1 MKIKDTLQLGKTGF
15 PMRGNLPTREVEWQK
30 EWEDNHVYEKRQALN
45 EGKPSFILHD
55 GPPYANGNIHIGH
68 SLNKISKDI
77 IIRSKSMSGFRAPY
91 VPGWDTHGLP
101 IEQVLTNK
109 GVKRKEMSLA
119 EYRKKCQAYALSQV
133 DKQREDFKRLGVAGD
148 WTHPYIT
155 LQPEYEADQIRVF
168 GKMAE
173 KGYIYKGMKP
183 IYWSPSSESSL
194 AEAEIEYKD
203 VKSASIYVAFPVK
216 DGKGILTE
224 DTSFIIWTTTPWTL
238 PANEGIAVNPDYTY
252 VVVNADGRK
261 FVVAKDL
268 LETVGQAIG
277 WESVEIINEI
287 KGQEMEFME
296 AQHPF
301 YDRTSL
307 VILGD
312 HVTLE
317 AGTGLVHTAPG
328 HGEDDYNASRKYNLE
343 VLSPVNDRG
352 IFTDEAP
359 GFEGIFYDKA
369 NPMITE
375 LLEEKGALLK
385 LDFFVHSYP
394 HDWRTKKP
402 VIFRATPQWFASIDK
417 FRQNILDEVE
427 KVDWIIPWGKTRLY
441 NMIRDRGDWVI
452 SRQRAWGVPLPIFY
466 AENGEAII
474 TPETIQRVA
483 DLFEEHGSTVWF
495 EWDVKELLPAGFTH
509 PGSPNGQFTKEK
521 DIMDVWFDS
530 GSSHE
535 AVLRQRP
542 ELSFPADM
550 YLEGSDQYRGW
561 FNSSITTS
569 VAINGVAPYK
579 AVLSQGFTLD
589 GEGRKMSKS
598 LGNTILPE
606 KVIKQMGADILRLW
620 VSSVD
625 YEADVRV
632 SMDILTQVSE
642 IYRKIRNTMRFL
654 LANTS
659 DFDPK
664 VNQVAYADLR
674 SVDKYMLVRL
684 NQVIKEI
691 REEGYE
697 KYNFIHIYKTVIN
710 FLTVDLSSFYLD
722 FAKDVVYIE
731 AENDHQRRCMQTVFY
746 ETAVALTKLLTPILP
761 HTAEEI
767 WSYLKEEEE
776 YVQLSEFPAYQNFP
790 NQEEIVDIWS
800 GFMSFRDQVLKAL
813 EEARNQKLIGKS
825 LEAQVTIYPNEQIR
839 QLLTAVDTQ
848 IAQLLIISPDF
859 LRVASV
865 GEAVPAEAQQ
875 FDDVAILVEKADGQV
890 CDRCRQVR
898 KDVGVDEKLPT
909 LCGHCAEIVEENFP
923 EAVLAGFDK

>member
-1 MKIKDTLQLGKTGF
+1 MKMKETLQLGKTAF
-15 PMRGNLPTREVEWQK
+15 PMRGNLSNREAEWQK
-30 EWEDNHVYEKRQALN
+30 DWEEKGLYEQRQKLN
-45 EGKPSFILHD
+45 EGKPTFVLHD
-55 GPPYANGNIHIGH
+55 GPPYANGNIHLGH

-77 IIRSKSMSGFRAPY
+77 IIRSKSMSGFRSPY

-109 GVKRKEMSLA
+109 GVKRKEMTVA
-119 EYRKKCQAYALSQV
+119 EYREKCKEYALSQV
-133 DKQREDFKRLGVAGD
+133 DKQRNDFKRLGVSGD
-148 WTHPYIT
+148 WEHPYIT
-155 LQPEYEADQIRVF
+155 LDPEYEAAEIRVF

-173 KGYIYKGMKP
+173 KGYIYKGLKP

-203 VKSASIYVAFPVK
+203 VKSPSIYVAFNVA
-216 DGKGILTE
+216 DGKGLLDNETA
-224 DTSFIIWTTTPWTL
+224 FVIWTTTPWTL
-238 PANEGIAVNPDYTY
+238 PANLGISVNPDFTY
-252 VVVNADGRK
+252 VEVKADGRK
-261 FVVAKDL
+261 FVIAKDL
-268 LETVGQAIG
+268 LATVKEAVG
-277 WESVEIINEI
+277 WEEVEVLR
-287 KGQEMEFME
+287 EFSGEKLDRMT

-307 VILGD
+307 VMLGD
-312 HVTLE
+312 HVTLD

-328 HGEDDYNASRKYNLE
+328 HGEDDYIVSRKYDLP
-343 VLSPVNDRG
+343 VISPVDSRG
-352 IFTDEAP
+352 VFTDEAP

-385 LDFFVHSYP
+385 LDFFTHSYP

-402 VIFRATPQWFASIDK
+402 VIYRATPQWFASISK
-417 FRQNILDEVE
+417 FRQDILDEVE
-427 KVDWIIPWGKTRLY
+427 KVDWLIPWGKTRLY

-474 TPETIQRVA
+474 TPETIEHVA
-483 DLFEEHGSTVWF
+483 NLFAEHGSNIWF
-495 EWDVKELLPAGFTH
+495 MREAKELLPAGFTH
-509 PGSPNGQFTKEK
+509 PGSPNGEFTKET

-535 AVLRQRP
+535 GVLRERE
-542 ELSFPADM
+542 ELTFPADM

-579 AVLSQGFTLD
+579 SIISQGMVLD

-606 KVIKQMGADILRLW
+606 KVINQMGADILRLW

-625 YEADVRV
+625 AEADVRV
-632 SMDILTQVSE
+632 SMDILNQVSE
-642 IYRKIRNTMRFL
+642 VYRKIRNTMRFL

-659 DFDPK
+659 DFNPAEHT
-664 VNQVAYADLR
+664 VAYADLR
-674 SVDKYMLVRL
+674 SVDKYMTVRL
-684 NQVIKEI
+684 NQVIQEI
-691 REEGYE
+691 RENGYE
-697 KYNFIHIYKTVIN
+697 KYNFMHIYRTVMN

-731 AENDHQRRCMQTVFY
+731 AENDYQRRCMQTVFY
-746 ETAVALTKLLTPILP
+746 QTLVSLTKLLTPIIP

-767 WSYLKEEEE
+767 WSFLQEEEE
-776 YVQLSEFPAYQNFP
+776 YVQLAEFPGYETFTN
-790 NQEEIVDIWS
+790 EEELMDTWAA
-800 GFMSFRDQVLKAL
+800 FMDFRDNVLKAL
-813 EEARNQKLIGKS
+813 EEARHSKLIGKS
-825 LEAQVTIYPNEQIR
+825 LEAKVTVYPNEQIR
-839 QLLTAVDTQ
+839 QLMTAVDAD
-848 IAQLLIISPDF
+848 IAQLLIVSDF
-859 LRVASV
+859 EVSKEVAPS
-865 GEAVPAEAQQ
+865 EAVQ
-875 FDDVAILVEKADGQV
+875 FEDMAILVEKAEGET
-890 CDRCRQVR
+890 CDRCRSVR
-898 KDVGVDEKLPT
+898 QDVGSDEKLPT
-909 LCGHCAEIVEENFP
+909 LCGRCAHIVEENYP
-923 EAVLAGFDK
+923 EAVAEGFE